1 MSVIGVGS
9 YFVAKRSVGGKKN
22 ELLFATKLKSI
33 MISINNTF
41 KISKFFKSG
50 YYVILFTD

>member
-22 ELLFATKLKSI
+22 ELLFETKVFETRLY
-33 MISINNTF
+33 F
-41 KISKFFKSG
+41 
-50 YYVILFTD
+50 